1 MDKQLS
7 AKDGELRT
15 KDFQDLDQ
23 NTFLMA
29 KLKKIKCK
37 KLAIDEFKQNDAIG
51 PRSSLDNRP
60 ADSLSKEEKEAQK

>member
-1 MDKQLS
+1 
-7 AKDGELRT
+7 
-15 KDFQDLDQ
+15 
-23 NTFLMA
+23 MA